1 MHSRV
6 FFRVFYVSLYW
17 SRYYLEARGVL
28 GDSLSLSDDSS
39 SGKASSSDLSL
50 LVIFV
55 ILINKTRQLN
65 KESSN

>member
-1 MHSRV
+1 MFHG
-6 FFRVFYVSLYW
+6 

-65 KESSN
+65 KESYN

>member
-1 MHSRV
+1 MFHG
-6 FFRVFYVSLYW
+6 